1 MENVKK
7 RDYEG
12 YLHCLVFPEH
22 LVRHALAIKAAM
34 SIEKND
40 TKFVY
45 CFFLKKS
52 EKTFSRMS
60 CKAQLSK
67 YSW

>member
-40 TKFVY
+40 TEFIY
-45 CFFLKKS
+45 CFFFQIK
-52 EKTFSRMS
+52 
-60 CKAQLSK
+60 
-67 YSW
+67 